1 MTHDEQKPVREAYEA
16 NMREH
21 YTLEQLKE
29 RNDRNDP
36 NRCHLVMPSEYLI
49 EAAINAT
56 NYKYFG
62 DYEMSAEQREA
73 VEILIDAAEAGQAAT
88 TRESELLAVIRTMD
102 AKLADAIDLIEREV
116 SSSASQITLP
126 SKDWVGLD
134 GKLVKQYPY
143 QTYDIEAMRE
153 ARRLAEQVV

>member
-88 TRESELLAVIRTMD
+88 TRESELLAVIRAMDGALGKISDPLLNYKVSVTGTAGAIQMINAIATD
-102 AKLADAIDLIEREV
+102 AK
-116 SSSASQITLP
+116 
-126 SKDWVGLD
+126 
-134 GKLVKQYPY
+134 
-143 QTYDIEAMRE
+143 E

>member
-1 MTHDEQKPVREAYEA
+1 MTHDEQKPEFIKCPYD
-16 NMREH
+16 
-21 YTLEQLKE
+21 T
-29 RNDRNDP
+29 
-36 NRCHLVMPSEYLI
+36 RCGNYLSNPSI
-49 EAAINAT
+49 A
-56 NYKYFG
+56 
-62 DYEMSAEQREA
+62 
-73 VEILIDAAEAGQAAT
+73 
-88 TRESELLAVIRTMD
+88 RESELLAVIRAMD